1 MSALTVTL
9 GADIT
14 ALRRGIASANE
25 LVASSARR
33 MGRLTGAGLAGLG
46 RGGAAALQKGFGV
59 ATTALKVGIGSALA
73 GGAAAM
79 GVGVKAVNAAAD
91 FEQTRVAFTTLIG
104 DAARAEETLARLREL
119 GAKTPFQF
127 PDLADAGRK
136 LIAFGEDS
144 ESVPETL
151 RRIGDI
157 AAGIQAPVGDLAEL
171 YGKARVQGRLFS
183 QDIRQLQRR
192 GIPITAELAKQF
204 GVAESEVMALVSAG
218 RVGFADMEAA
228 IAAMTSEGGKFHGMM
243 AAQSRTT
250 SGLISTLRDNIH
262 EVFLTLGEPINDAI
276 RPLIAQAIEMVQKL
290 TPLAKEAGER
300 VKDAVQFVIA
310 AFQSGQIMDL
320 IGSSLRLGFAEGVN
334 RLLEGMRMAVE
345 FFWTLITDGSMWKS
359 LGTILLGVV
368 AGFGAALLAAFQTP
382 ILYLQAGMEW
392 VVSHLLKGLLKIP
405 GMESLMGIRGEFV
418 ETDFGRILRDRQEFG
433 ADLFGMNFRRMG
445 EEASAL
451 IGQGVPQLAD
461 RVAEAAKGAAGTKG
475 DDVIDTTALRK
486 GFDDVVAAIR
496 LTMPEPEALAEAGKG
511 TVATQIP
518 DITGPQAVA
527 RLAPVVTSLGRVGGG
542 GYSPGLLDSQR
553 ENNRL
558 TGETNRLLRETNQR
572 IARLGGES
580 NLTASFG

>member
-46 RGGAAALQKGFGV
+46 RGGALALQKGFGV

-119 GAKTPFQF
+119 GARTPFQF

-300 VKDAVQFVIA
+300 VKNAVQFVIA

-572 IARLGGES
+572 IARLRGES